1 MDGAP
6 QAGRF
11 GILVL
16 MKNWEAIAQAHG
28 LNLSA
33 RDMERVGPPLAAL
46 EEIFRPLVKQL
57 TPDMEPA
64 LELHLDGDGK

>member
-11 GILVL
+11 GIVVL

-28 LNLSA
+28 LDLSA
-33 RDMERVGPPLAAL
+33 RDLERVAPPLAAL

-57 TPDMEPA
+57 TPDMEPDV
-64 LELHLDGDGK
+64 ELHLDGEGE

>member
-1 MDGAP
+1 
-6 QAGRF
+6 
-11 GILVL
+11 

-33 RDMERVGPPLAAL
+33 RDLERVAPPLAAL

-57 TPDMEPA
+57 SPDMEPD
-64 LELHLDGDGK
+64 LELYLDGEGE

>member
-6 QAGRF
+6 EAGRF
-11 GILVL
+11 GIVVL

-33 RDMERVGPPLAAL
+33 RDLERVVPPLAAL
-46 EEIFRPLVKQL
+46 EEVFRPLVKQL

-64 LELHLDGDGK
+64 VELHLDGEGE

>member
-6 QAGRF
+6 EAGRF
-11 GILVL
+11 GIVVL

-33 RDMERVGPPLAAL
+33 RDLERIVPPLAAL
-46 EEIFRPLVKQL
+46 EEVFRPLVKQL

-64 LELHLDGDGK
+64 VELHLDGEGE

>member
-11 GILVL
+11 GIVVL

-33 RDMERVGPPLAAL
+33 RDLERVVPPLAAL
-46 EEIFRPLVKQL
+46 EEVFRPLVKQL

-64 LELHLDGDGK
+64 LELHLDGEGE